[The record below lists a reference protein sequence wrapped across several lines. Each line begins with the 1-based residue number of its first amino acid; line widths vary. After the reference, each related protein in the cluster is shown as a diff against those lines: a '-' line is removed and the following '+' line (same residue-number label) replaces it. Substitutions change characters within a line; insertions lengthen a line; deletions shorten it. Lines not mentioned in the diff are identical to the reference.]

1 MGLPFEGFVV
11 PPLPYTVVLA
21 LGTIA
26 VVATLYA
33 IEVPVTERLVL
44 AFAPWMV
51 SGAALHVLYQ
61 IGERFQARLYPP
73 VLEPLFSAPAVYLT
87 TFVTMGAAWI
97 LAATTERTIGS
108 VAEESGHGA
117 RYLGGLGAGVMVVVV
132 GLVLRQGLDPAIDPE
147 PLLPTA
153 GVVVALVLTFVLY
166 VIIGAWRT
174 YVVAEARYAGALVLF
189 AHVLDGV
196 TTTIG
201 VDVLGSGERSALPAR
216 IMDFAAGLPTAEF
229 IGTGWLFLVVKIA
242 VASAVV
248 VLFADYVREEP
259 SQGNLLFALVAAV
272 GLGPA
277 TNNYLLFVL
286 GLA

>member
-1 MGLPFEGFVV
+1 L
-11 PPLPYTVVLA
+11 
-21 LGTIA
+21 
-26 VVATLYA
+26 
-33 IEVPVTERLVL
+33 
-44 AFAPWMV
+44 
-51 SGAALHVLYQ
+51 
-61 IGERFQARLYPP
+61 
-73 VLEPLFSAPAVYLT
+73 
-87 TFVTMGAAWI
+87 
-97 LAATTERTIGS
+97 
-108 VAEESGHGA
+108 
-117 RYLGGLGAGVMVVVV
+117 
-132 GLVLRQGLDPAIDPE
+132 
-147 PLLPTA
+147 
-153 GVVVALVLTFVLY
+153 VALVLTFVLY

-216 IMDFAAGLPTAEF
+216 IMEFAAGLPTAEF

-259 SQGNLLFALVAAV
+259 TQGNLLFALVTAV